1 MTDLRCR
8 PMARAA
14 AVFAAAAMLAAH
26 AARAQEMAVPAVD
39 DSPSAQL
46 LLEQAADQAK
56 ANPREAVRL
65 LVEVLDGAHDRLVR
79 TPDDPDLFVTVAARA
94 HAMLASDAA
103 LRTAFRRE
111 VDAESRAML
120 ARGDVE
126 ALFAARL
133 WTESGL
139 DAALRTAEAR
149 LARGDC
155 ASALALLDRVAAH
168 DLLAAR
174 RALHHAGMVAA
185 AAGRLGD
192 PVRVTQA
199 VAAIDAVA
207 DVEAAER

>member
-1 MTDLRCR
+1 MTDLRRR

-111 VDAESRAML
+111 VDAESRASGPSP
-120 ARGDVE
+120 ASTRRCAPRKRGWPV
-126 ALFAARL
+126 ATVRRRL
-133 WTESGL
+133 RSSTGWR
-139 DAALRTAEAR
+139 RTTCWPGGAPCTMRAWWLPR
-149 LARGDC
+149 PV
-155 ASALALLDRVAAH
+155 AS
-168 DLLAAR
+168 
-174 RALHHAGMVAA
+174 
-185 AAGRLGD
+185 
-192 PVRVTQA
+192 VTPCG
-199 VAAIDAVA
+199 
-207 DVEAAER
+207 